1 MKPADIN
8 EDVTNSNSLFHG
20 ILPFEK
26 SCPDSP
32 IKLEKYSKIKGS
44 FQIHT
49 VLTVLSRK
57 RFSSGNLGTSLCT
70 VLFMILNNIYEIK
83 NLK

>member
-32 IKLEKYSKIKGS
+32 IKLKKYSKIKGS

-49 VLTVLSRK
+49 VLTVLGRK
-57 RFSSGNLGTSLCT
+57 RFSLGNLGIYNIME
-70 VLFMILNNIYEIK
+70 LFMILNNMYPQAR
-83 NLK
+83 